1 MSIEKPSSDPD
12 AEPQPPTLGEL
23 ARILGFEP
31 NADLREIRIILLTPE
46 LSEADVIRLLDQYS
60 VEANIMCV
68 AENKR
73 TPRDDLALMV
83 ELAFFRYIKGKFV
96 QLLQDFEDM
105 REILQSPDI
114 DDETYA
120 LVMATIRS
128 IEEEIARWRQANPAT
143 E

>member
-1 MSIEKPSSDPD
+1 MSIEKPSSDID

-31 NADLREIRIILLTPE
+31 NANLREIATTLLTPG
-46 LSEADVIRLLDQYS
+46 LSEGDVIRLLDQYS
-60 VEANIMCV
+60 VEANTMCE

-73 TPRDDLALMV
+73 TPRDDLTLMV
-83 ELAFFRYIKGKFV
+83 ELAFFRYVKGKFV
-96 QLLQDFEDM
+96 QLMQDFEDM

-114 DDETYA
+114 DDETYT
-120 LVMATIRS
+120 LVIATIRL
-128 IEEEIARWRQANPAT
+128 IEEEIARWRQANPTT